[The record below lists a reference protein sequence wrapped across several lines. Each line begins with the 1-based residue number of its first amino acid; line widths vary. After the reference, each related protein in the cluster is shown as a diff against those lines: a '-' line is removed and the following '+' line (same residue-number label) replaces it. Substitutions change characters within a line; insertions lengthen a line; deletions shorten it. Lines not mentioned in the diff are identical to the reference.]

1 MLLQVL
7 DTDCPCLSKFEK
19 ILASSDSVILLSKVC
34 LAPFLKLAGGKDR
47 DRDRERDDE
56 NECDRDRDRDRDR
69 DKAVDR
75 KDGECSTTNADS
87 PDVPVVD
94 PKRDPNRSA
103 IPSLKLGLPSTGM

>member
-19 ILASSDSVILLSKVC
+19 ILASSDSVTLLSKVC

-47 DRDRERDDE
+47 DRDRDEE
-56 NECDRDRDRDRDR
+56 NEYDRDRDRDRE
-69 DKAVDR
+69 KAVDR
-75 KDGECSTTNADS
+75 KDSECSAINTDS
-87 PDVPVVD
+87 PDMPLD

-103 IPSLKLGLPSTGM
+103 IPSLKLGPPSTGM

>member
-19 ILASSDSVILLSKVC
+19 ILASSDSVTLLSKVC

-47 DRDRERDDE
+47 DRERDEE
-56 NECDRDRDRDRDR
+56 NEYDRGR

-75 KDGECSTTNADS
+75 KDNDCSTINTDS
-87 PDVPVVD
+87 PDMPMD
-94 PKRDPNRSA
+94 PKREPNRPS
-103 IPSLKLGLPSTGM
+103 IPPLKLGPPSTGNVQ